1 MTDAQVVEQLREEVR
16 QLLTRT
22 PRADRIATIQQ
33 VRAFKAMHDKATKAV
48 KGRNVEQ
55 IQSLRA
61 ELGAF
66 YGV

>member
-1 MTDAQVVEQLREEVR
+1 MTDAQVVEQLREEIR
-16 QLLTRT
+16 TLLTRT
-22 PRADRIATIQQ
+22 PRPDRIATIQQ
-33 VRAFKAMHDKATKAV
+33 VRAFKSMHEKASKAV